1 MKKRVL
7 LAEDDPAILRMT
19 KLRLEHAGYEVVSVA
34 NGQDAWQHVSDDPTF
49 DLVLMDIKMPKL
61 NGLEVC
67 QRLKADP
74 HTAIIPIII
83 MTATTIYLQ
92 DLANRCIELGVSD
105 WVKKPFRSNE
115 LLQKVHRVLAEEGR

>member
-1 MKKRVL
+1 M
-7 LAEDDPAILRMT
+7 
-19 KLRLEHAGYEVVSVA
+19 
-34 NGQDAWQHVSDDPTF
+34 SDDPTF